1 MMGSQEERVIADKEE
16 GESART
22 KNTSEDVVKNKIEED
37 LDIDL
42 KDLSPGTEII
52 EVEVKPVPYFK
63 MILHSLKYAHPTSI
77 NNWVEIIGL
86 MTGYIRHEG
95 TPLERIVIEDAF
107 PIGYGKAVTVEVKD
121 YNAVT
126 RILQDKKPGSFVVG
140 WYHSHPG
147 YGLFL
152 SGRDMATQQRYQK
165 LWRQSIALVLD
176 PTLISDSHYG
186 LEIFRLSEDLKN
198 IRSVRFKFKDLAPK
212 PVPELIEFLLPLVDG
227 KALFLEYD
235 IN

>member
-1 MMGSQEERVIADKEE
+1 
-16 GESART
+16 
-22 KNTSEDVVKNKIEED
+22 
-37 LDIDL
+37 
-42 KDLSPGTEII
+42 
-52 EVEVKPVPYFK
+52 
-63 MILHSLKYAHPTSI
+63 LHSLKYAHPSSK

-95 TPLERIVIEDAF
+95 TPLERIVVEDAF
-107 PIGYGKAVTVEVKD
+107 PIGYGKAITVEIKD

-126 RILQDKKPGSFVVG
+126 RILKDKKPGSFVVG

-152 SGRDMATQQRYQK
+152 SGRDVATQQRYQK
-165 LWRQSIALVLD
+165 LWKHSIALVLD
-176 PTLISDSHYG
+176 PTLISNSHYG
-186 LEIFRLSEDLKN
+186 FEIFRLSEDLRN
-198 IRSVRFKFKDLAPK
+198 LQPVRYKFKDLAPI
-212 PVPELIEFLLPLVDG
+212 PVPELIEFLLPLVNG

>member
-1 MMGSQEERVIADKEE
+1 MDSQEEHSITDKEE
-16 GESART
+16 GESAGI
-22 KNTSEDVVKNKIEED
+22 KKTSEDAVEKEMGED

-63 MILHSLKYAHPTSI
+63 MILHSLKYAHPSSKNT
-77 NNWVEIIGL
+77 WVEIIGL
-86 MTGYIRHEG
+86 MTGYLRHGG

-107 PIGYGKAVTVEVKD
+107 PIGYGKAVTVEIKD

-126 RILQDKKPGSFVVG
+126 RILKAKKPGSFVVG

-152 SGRDMATQQRYQK
+152 SGTDMATQQRYQK

-176 PTLISDSHYG
+176 PTLISNSNYG
-186 LEIFRLSEDLKN
+186 FEIFRLSEDLKN
-198 IRSVRFKFKDLAPK
+198 PQTVKFKFKDLAPR

-235 IN
+235 TN